1 MAPDPDSD
9 VAGIEHL
16 TPTKNTLT
24 ALKSD
29 VTLESAVKE
38 LVDNALDGWKRNS
51 DRQDHLSVEIF
62 TKDHGERT
70 EMVIRDNSGGVPRDE
85 AAMLFGL
92 GRTAKSRV
100 PGSIGT
106 YGLGAKKALVNLGVP
121 FTIASRHRDAGV
133 GWQYSIDEAWFEDD
147 EDWSVSVEEEENLSQ
162 GITEIRIHD
171 LDYNWSEET
180 KQGLKDDLGVTY
192 NLFLDDTLDR
202 ESYDVE
208 ITVEGDTVEPAGLP
222 DFSYTPFDGMHPR
235 RFENIQIETED
246 MDEPVEMHITVGLLR
261 KKNPQAAGT
270 DIYCQKRKVVSARRD
285 KVGGFGK
292 GRDHLGPF
300 TVHKERLKILV
311 ELETDGD
318 GQQLPWDTQKSAI
331 DPHNEVM
338 EGKNKV
344 YNWIRRTAQ
353 HYYDLDANRVAE
365 AFLEPYD
372 FENKHAKGSIP
383 QRFKYENRTNVVGK
397 HKPDKNIP
405 EVSDLLDIV
414 HAHATLGF
422 RCTRDLES
430 EFIDAYRRQMERESD
445 IEYEDLPELNV
456 SPRGLDPADAE
467 IELERI
473 EKLAQKH
480 ADAGIRYPDELER
493 WQVFAYE
500 RTLDEETPE
509 GKELVHE
516 EPPDDIPST
525 TAEIA
530 EEEQDPEGKL
540 VIGGTEEPEGEV
552 ASDEETVNLT
562 LQMFEEGESREGLVL
577 AESREELCR
586 KLGLPE
592 DADFNRIAEQ
602 LNRRVELV
610 LQMGA
615 PAQ

>member
-1 MAPDPDSD
+1 MAQNPDSD

-29 VTLESAVKE
+29 VTLESAIKE
-38 LVDNALDGWKRNS
+38 LVDNALDGWKRHS
-51 DRQDHLSVEIF
+51 DRQDHLSVEII
-62 TKDHGERT
+62 TNDRADLT
-70 EMVIRDNSGGVPRDE
+70 ELVIRDNSGGVPRDE

-121 FTIASRHRDAGV
+121 FTISSRHRDAAV
-133 GWQYSIDEAWFEDD
+133 GWQYSIDEAWFDDD
-147 EDWSVSVEEEENLSQ
+147 EDWSVSVEEADNLSR

-171 LDYNWSEET
+171 LDYDWNEET
-180 KQGLKDDLGVTY
+180 KQGLMEDLGATY

-208 ITVEGDTVEPAGLP
+208 ITVDGDVVEPAGLP

-235 RFENIQIETED
+235 RFENIQIKSED

-261 KKNPQAAGT
+261 KKDPQAAGT
-270 DIYCQKRKVVSARRD
+270 DIYCQKRKVVSTRRD

-292 GRDHLGPF
+292 GRDHLGSF

-353 HYYDLDANRVAE
+353 HYYDLDANRVPE

-372 FENKHAKGSIP
+372 YLNENAAGAVP
-383 QRFKYENRTNVVGK
+383 ERFNYENRTNVVGK

-405 EVSDLLDIV
+405 EVSEILDLV
-414 HAHATLGF
+414 HAHSTLGF
-422 RCTRDLES
+422 RCIRDIAP
-430 EFIDAYRRQMERESD
+430 EFIDAYREQLEKESD
-445 IEYEDLPELNV
+445 VDYDDLPELNV

-480 ADAGIRYPDELER
+480 ADAGFRYADELER
-493 WQVFAYE
+493 WQVFTYE
-500 RTLDEETPE
+500 RALDEETPE
-509 GKELVHE
+509 GKELVE
-516 EPPDDIPST
+516 DAPPDDVPT
-525 TAEIA
+525 TTDEID
-530 EEEQDPEGKL
+530 EDTPDPADTIE
-540 VIGGTEEPEGEV
+540 IEGEGQTEGE
-552 ASDEETVNLT
+552 AIGKEEMVNLT
-562 LQMFEEGESREGLVL
+562 LQMYEEGDSREGIVL
-577 AESREELCR
+577 AENRKALCR

-592 DADFNRIAEQ
+592 DANFNRITEQ

-610 LQMGA
+610 LEMGA